1 MKAASNR
8 QRNTVMFALCCLF
21 LLYTTHALQSTLIL
35 PLIDVP
41 TYSLATL
48 DEQGKTNMNI
58 IMYVTPG
65 SITPD
70 RLWCV
75 GVIKSSLT
83 HINFISSKFGILQ
96 LLRPQQSSLVKLL
109 GSSSGRDVD
118 KQWECGK
125 LGFEWQPLEDEI
137 GADGDLPLTLPGCAH
152 YLLLRCIEVVD
163 GGSHDVFIFKVE
175 KMWTIYGETRQD
187 DNEDSYLST
196 RKLRQL
202 GIITNQGHV
211 TEA

>member
-8 QRNTVMFALCCLF
+8 QHNTVMFALCCLF

-41 TYSLATL
+41 TYSLAML

-58 IMYVTPG
+58 VMYVTPG

-75 GVIKSSLT
+75 GVVKSSLT

-118 KQWECGK
+118 KQRECGK
-125 LGFEWQPLEDEI
+125 LGFEWQPLEDETT
-137 GADGDLPLTLPGCAH
+137 DTTRLCTLS
-152 YLLLRCIEVVD
+152 LV
-163 GGSHDVFIFKVE
+163 KV
-175 KMWTIYGETRQD
+175 Y
-187 DNEDSYLST
+187 
-196 RKLRQL
+196 
-202 GIITNQGHV
+202 
-211 TEA
+211 

>member
-1 MKAASNR
+1 
-8 QRNTVMFALCCLF
+8 
-21 LLYTTHALQSTLIL
+21 
-35 PLIDVP
+35 
-41 TYSLATL
+41 
-48 DEQGKTNMNI
+48 
-58 IMYVTPG
+58 MYVTPG

-75 GVIKSSLT
+75 GVVKSSLT

-96 LLRPQQSSLVKLL
+96 LLRPQQLSLVKLL

-118 KQWECGK
+118 KQRECGK

-163 GGSHDVFIFKVE
+163 GGSHGVFICKPSME
-175 KMWTIYGETRQD
+175 RQD
-187 DNEDSYLST
+187 KMT
-196 RKLRQL
+196 MRIRTCQL
-202 GIITNQGHV
+202 GSCDNWESLQTKDVSQKLKVDQV
-211 TEA
+211 TLGL